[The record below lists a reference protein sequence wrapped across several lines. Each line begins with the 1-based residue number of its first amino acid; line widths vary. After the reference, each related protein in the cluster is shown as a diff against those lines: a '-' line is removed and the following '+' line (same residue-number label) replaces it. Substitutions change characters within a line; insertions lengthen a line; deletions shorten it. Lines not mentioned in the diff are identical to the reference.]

1 MFLREKNIDANVF
14 DNTLQHRKTLVKQ
27 CTKFL
32 SSSSG
37 NLVIGISETLAL
49 LLCSFHLFTATSL
62 GHNPQSTIQPF
73 PPASLITMKFHQDV
87 NRTSSQ
93 DCCCGRTWCSLQ
105 SFLLAFSCDSLQT
118 RPRWSET
125 WFLWQ
130 MVLLKL
136 PSDHCTQSATVSFFV
151 TWPDPLQLQNELQL
165 EVEPRR
171 GLWTS
176 QVSYKGAK
184 KNQLCATPWWSWA
197 QVAARPS
204 SSKEIPR
211 YCVYTASTP
220 KILCRHCD
228 FKFKI
233 GAIRI
238 SIPPPPSISNSLQ
251 SPLFPNIK
259 HLQLANLPAHDV
271 GLWTQFHL
279 SSVIHFLEDFIW
291 K

>member
-1 MFLREKNIDANVF
+1 MFFREKNIDANVF

-130 MVLLKL
+130 MVLLK
-136 PSDHCTQSATVSFFV
+136 
-151 TWPDPLQLQNELQL
+151 
-165 EVEPRR
+165 
-171 GLWTS
+171 
-176 QVSYKGAK
+176 
-184 KNQLCATPWWSWA
+184 
-197 QVAARPS
+197 
-204 SSKEIPR
+204 
-211 YCVYTASTP
+211 
-220 KILCRHCD
+220 
-228 FKFKI
+228 I

-238 SIPPPPSISNSLQ
+238 YAFREYLCMTLGNCCRWDIDKLQQSSLINQ
-251 SPLFPNIK
+251 SSQDALE
-259 HLQLANLPAHDV
+259 
-271 GLWTQFHL
+271 
-279 SSVIHFLEDFIW
+279 VILVTHCTIG
-291 K
+291 